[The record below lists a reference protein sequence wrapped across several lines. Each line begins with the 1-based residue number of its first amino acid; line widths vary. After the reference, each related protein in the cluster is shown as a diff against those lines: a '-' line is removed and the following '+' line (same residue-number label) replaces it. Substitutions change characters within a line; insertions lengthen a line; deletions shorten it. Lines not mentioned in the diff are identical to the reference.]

1 MIRKPIGHVTTDT
14 SCCETVNPD
23 CLQNAKRPSHL
34 DTFSSRP
41 KAYLEAEPSRS
52 SNSESMTGQNYNGV
66 ASRVSVA
73 ALGGMTINPVH
84 AKSPKTFQ
92 HERPTNSACFKAIP
106 RTAQMGG
113 YAHAQESMT
122 AESVG
127 PGSYRSSLHR
137 HAPLLD
143 RARRHWCCVCCISPG
158 YLQGSRLTTSLC
170 QMLRCNDCVPAM
182 R

>member
-1 MIRKPIGHVTTDT
+1 MIRKPISHVATDT
-14 SCCETVNPD
+14 SWCETVNPD
-23 CLQNAKRPSHL
+23 CLQNSKEPSRL
-34 DTFSSRP
+34 DTLSSRP
-41 KAYLEAEPSRS
+41 KASLEAEPSRS

-66 ASRVSVA
+66 APRFSVA

-84 AKSPKTFQ
+84 TKSPKTFQ

-106 RTAQMGG
+106 RTAQTGG
-113 YAHAQESMT
+113 YAHAQASMT

-137 HAPLLD
+137 HAPVFD
-143 RARRHWCCVCCISPG
+143 KAGTQWCCVGCVSPV
-158 YLQGSRLTTSLC
+158 YLQGSRLTTCLC
-170 QMLRCNDCVPAM
+170 QMLECKDFIPAM